1 MRQVRTLSA
10 VAAILSVGFVDVS
23 SFHPARSAPASAAQ
37 VAAPLKTQETN
48 ATGIVAEFME
58 CRRSEGVLTVRVR
71 LRNTGAAKVDVDV
84 ISARNYDAFYVTADA
99 KKYLVLR
106 DSEGTP
112 LAVAANSFGG
122 VTASIA
128 KGGTWTWWAKYPA
141 PPAAVTKI
149 TYMSPI
155 MAPFEDVPISNQ

>member
-1 MRQVRTLSA
+1 MIA
-10 VAAILSVGFVDVS
+10 VALSVGFVDVS
-23 SFHPARSAPASAAQ
+23 SFQAARSAPVSAAQ

-48 ATGIVAEFME
+48 AAGIVAEFIE

-71 LRNTGAAKVDVDV
+71 LRNTGTASVDVDLV
-84 ISARNYDAFYVTADA
+84 SARNYDAFYVTGEA

-128 KGGTWTWWAKYPA
+128 RGGTFTWWAKYPA
-141 PPAAVTKI
+141 PPASVKKI
-149 TYMSPI
+149 NYMTPF
-155 MAPFEDVPISNQ
+155 MAPFEDIPISDQ